1 MATGTLRS
9 ENREAGGRTTNRR
22 LRRSGM
28 IPAVIYGHGKENE
41 MVAISLHELEQAMHR
56 MERVIRL
63 GDGENEQYLI
73 KDVQYDHLQKT
84 PIHID
89 LLRVDPNEKVQVNV
103 AIELRGTPKGAHEGG
118 TLVQVMADLEVECLI
133 GKIPDVLRPSV
144 AGLAMGDTLHVRDLQ
159 LPEGV
164 TARADPDEAV
174 AACRAPRGAEAEE
187 EAVVAEGEED
197 VEGKEPERI
206 GRVAKEEE
214 DEGGE
219 S

>member
-9 ENREAGGRTTNRR
+9 EKREAGGRTTNRR

-89 LLRVDPNEKVQVNV
+89 LLRVDP
-103 AIELRGTPKGAHEGG
+103 HEGG

-164 TARADPDEAV
+164 TALADPDEAV